1 MYHDIARPFQRAL
14 AQMAYAA
21 KQSKVKKKDVEIA
34 QSEQGDLDAI
44 QAAMRNGTPLYFIHT
59 GGTTLEVAVDT
70 ANAFR
75 LWATIADRSG
85 LGYRGVGMY
94 RRVGTSLF
102 RCSPPK
108 AN

>member
-1 MYHDIARPFQRAL
+1 
-14 AQMAYAA
+14 
-21 KQSKVKKKDVEIA
+21 
-34 QSEQGDLDAI
+34 
-44 QAAMRNGTPLYFIHT
+44 
-59 GGTTLEVAVDT
+59 VAVDT